1 MKKNGTQSGTEQVK
15 QSEMLQDLEEKKED
29 ILREIAEY
37 NRERDQIKNML
48 GRIGG
53 EKYSKTDRIINI
65 IFITLIGI
73 FLIVEFTT
81 HILPTYISI
90 EVSVLLVSIKII
102 WMIHSQH
109 KFNHFQFWILNSL
122 EFRMNN
128 MYSRIKKIE
137 RMLEKQ
143 PEKEKSKEG

>member
-1 MKKNGTQSGTEQVK
+1 MRGRNSGNNQKNNGASTE
-15 QSEMLQDLEEKKED
+15 MIQDLEEKKED
-29 ILREIAEY
+29 ILKEIEEY
-37 NRERDQIKNML
+37 NRERDQIKSML

-53 EKYSKTDRIINI
+53 EKYSKTDMIINI
-65 IFITLIGI
+65 AFLS
-73 FLIVEFTT
+73 LIVLLFTLEIT
-81 HILPTYISI
+81 TKFLPTYISI
-90 EVSVLLVSIKII
+90 EVSVLLVSIKIV

-137 RMLEKQ
+137 RLLSSQEDQ
-143 PEKEKSKEG
+143 

>member
-1 MKKNGTQSGTEQVK
+1 MNNKPNTE
-15 QSEMLQDLEEKKED
+15 MIQDLEEKKED
-29 ILREIAEY
+29 ILQEIEEY
-37 NRERDQIKNML
+37 NRERDQIKAML

-53 EKYSKTDRIINI
+53 EKYSKTDMIINI
-65 IFITLIGI
+65 VFLTLIVAL
-73 FLIVEFTT
+73 FTLELTT
-81 HILPTYISI
+81 HFLPTYISI
-90 EVSVLLVSIKII
+90 EVSVLLVSIKIV

-137 RMLEKQ
+137 RLLSEQ
-143 PEKEKSKEG
+143 EGK

>member
-1 MKKNGTQSGTEQVK
+1 MENHSQTE
-15 QSEMLQDLEEKKED
+15 MIQDLEEKKED
-29 ILREIAEY
+29 ILREIEEY

-53 EKYSKTDRIINI
+53 EKYSKTDMIINI
-65 IFITLIGI
+65 VFLTAIVILFTLE
-73 FLIVEFTT
+73 LTT
-81 HILPTYISI
+81 HFLPTFISI
-90 EVSVLLVSIKII
+90 EVSVLLVSIKIV

-128 MYSRIKKIE
+128 MYSRLKKIE
-137 RMLEKQ
+137 RMLAQEDK
-143 PEKEKSKEG
+143 